1 MCIFGIDGAMR
12 DTASAQ
18 GGGATIS
25 RGFGGCLP
33 KLSPTLAHG
42 GNAWSL
48 LSHGADVV
56 TGKIKNIE
64 NTLCKGFS
72 CIFWGSISL
81 GGAMRDTAS
90 AQGVRAAK
98 NPFQEALGDVCQ
110 SLARCWLMGVTPGA
124 SYRMAQTSSLEKK
137 TKISKTHFLRNSG
150 VLHRDRRSGLRQS
163 GHMIPC
169 RRSLDVERSV
179 SQTGGGGM

>member
-18 GGGATIS
+18 GGATIS

-56 TGKIKNIE
+56 AEKNQ
-64 NTLCKGFS
+64 K
-72 CIFWGSISL
+72 
-81 GGAMRDTAS
+81 
-90 AQGVRAAK
+90 
-98 NPFQEALGDVCQ
+98 
-110 SLARCWLMGVTPGA
+110 
-124 SYRMAQTSSLEKK
+124 YRKHT
-137 TKISKTHFLRNSG
+137 F
-150 VLHRDRRSGLRQS
+150 
-163 GHMIPC
+163 
-169 RRSLDVERSV
+169 
-179 SQTGGGGM
+179 

>member
-33 KLSPTLAHG
+33 KLSPMLAHG

-110 SLARCWLMGVTPGA
+110 SLARRWLMGVTPGA

-137 TKISKTHFLRNSG
+137 QKYRKHTF
-150 VLHRDRRSGLRQS
+150 
-163 GHMIPC
+163 
-169 RRSLDVERSV
+169 
-179 SQTGGGGM
+179 